1 MFIKRLFR
9 HALLLSLTF
18 SFASPLLA
26 EPEVLDGI
34 AALVNK
40 EVITFS
46 QVREM
51 VAPRERALR
60 QSYSGADLEEKVK
73 QLRQNALQELIDR
86 QLILQDFKKNEFKLP
101 PYVIEEHI
109 KSIVREEFGGDRGA
123 FIRTLQAQGYTLS
136 KFKDLEMNKIIVQAM
151 RGQKVKS
158 SVAIPPTK
166 VREFYDKN
174 KKEFAANESVRLRMI
189 VIPRESADGGTA
201 SAQKELITEIRS
213 KIKNGADFAKMAQLY
228 SQDSSADV
236 GGEWGWIDKKT
247 LNSALTEAAFSL
259 KTGEVGPVFEQ
270 SSNYYLMKVEA
281 RKEPTYAPFE
291 TIKKDIET
299 RLLGEER
306 QKASEKWLVELRSKA
321 YIKRF

>member
-1 MFIKRLFR
+1 MSIHRLLR
-9 HALLLSLTF
+9 TACVLTLLSF
-18 SFASPLLA
+18 FIGHAVA

-60 QSYSGADLEEKVK
+60 QAYSGPDLEVKVK
-73 QLRQNALQELIDR
+73 ELRENALQELIDR
-86 QLILQDFKKNEFKLP
+86 QLILQDFKKNEYKLP

-109 KSIVREEFGGDRGA
+109 KTIIREEFGGDRGA
-123 FIRTLQAQGYTLS
+123 FVRTLQAQGYTLT
-136 KFKDLEMNKIIVQAM
+136 KFKELEMDKIIVQAM

-158 SVAIPPTK
+158 NTAIPPTK
-166 VREFYDKN
+166 VREYYDTHKS
-174 KKEFAANESVRLRMI
+174 EFAANESIQLRMI
-189 VIPRESADGGTA
+189 VIPKQSQDGGTA
-201 SAQKELITEIRS
+201 AAQRELIDEIRA

-247 LNSALTEAAFSL
+247 LNPALTQAAFSL
-259 KTGEVGPVFEQ
+259 KTGEVGPVFDQ
-270 SSNYYLMKVEA
+270 ASNYYLMKVEA

-291 TIKKDIET
+291 TVKKDIEAK
-299 RLLGEER
+299 LLGDER
-306 QKASEKWLVELRSKA
+306 QKASEKWLTELRSKA

>member
-1 MFIKRLFR
+1 MFISRLLR
-9 HALLLSLTF
+9 TACVLTLF
-18 SFASPLLA
+18 TSITHA

-34 AALVNK
+34 AAVVNK

-60 QSYSGADLEEKVK
+60 QAFSGADLESKVK
-73 QLRQNALQELIDR
+73 TLRETALQELIDR
-86 QLILQDFKKNEFKLP
+86 QLILQEFKKNEYKLP

-109 KSIVREEFGGDRGA
+109 KTIIREEFGGDRGA

-136 KFKDLEMNKIIVQAM
+136 KFKELEMDKIIVQAM

-158 SVAIPPTK
+158 NLAVPPTK
-166 VREFYDKN
+166 VREYYDKN
-174 KKEFAANESVRLRMI
+174 KREFASNESVKLRMI
-189 VIPRESADGGTA
+189 VVPKQSPDGGSA

-247 LNSALTEAAFSL
+247 LNAALTEAAFSL

-270 SSNYYLMKVEA
+270 AGNFYLMKVEA
-281 RKEPTYAPFE
+281 RKEPTYTPFE
-291 TIKKDIET
+291 TVKKDIEAK
-299 RLLGEER
+299 LLGEER
-306 QKASEKWLVELRSKA
+306 QKSAEKWLVELRNKA

>member
-1 MFIKRLFR
+1 MFISRFFR
-9 HALLLSLTF
+9 TACVSALLA
-18 SFASPLLA
+18 SFATQLQA
-26 EPEVLDGI
+26 EPQVLDGI
-34 AALVNK
+34 AAVVNK
-40 EVITFS
+40 EVVTVS

-60 QSYSGADLEEKVK
+60 QGYGGSDLEAKVK
-73 QLRQNALQELIDR
+73 ALRENALQELIDR

-109 KSIVREEFGGDRGA
+109 KTIIREEFGGDRGA

-136 KFKDLEMNKIIVQAM
+136 KFKALEQDKIIVQAM

-158 SVAIPPTK
+158 NLVVPPTK
-166 VREFYDKN
+166 VRQFYDEN
-174 KKEFAANESVRLRMI
+174 KKEFASNESVQLRMI
-189 VIPRESADGGTA
+189 VIPKESADGGSA
-201 SAQKELITEIRS
+201 SAQKELVNEIRS

-247 LNSALTEAAFSL
+247 LNLALTEAAFSL
-259 KTGEVGPVFEQ
+259 KAGEVGPVFEQ
-270 SSNYYLMKVEA
+270 ASNFYLMKVDA
-281 RKEPTYAPFE
+281 RKEPTYAPFDSV
-291 TIKKDIET
+291 KKDIESK
-299 RLLGEER
+299 LLGEER
-306 QKASEKWLVELRSKA
+306 QKASEKWLVELRNKA